1 MSLVNRPPAG
11 KILRLIQTNQLQGKL
26 LPQKDRI
33 NVVRAL
39 RVEGWSVM
47 RIAHTFEVPYSTI
60 DPDPPEIERHPLQL
74 REFVSPE
81 RLAGRLLSTAGMLT
95 AKALAT
101 GDLDLVWQITKELPE
116 ELAKYHFIDLEKVPD
131 RSEVTHKFEDGH
143 ADAFITSLRAR
154 GSEQLAH
161 N

>member
-1 MSLVNRPPAG
+1 MIATA
-11 KILRLIQTNQLQGKL
+11 QQLKT
-26 LPQKDRI
+26 
-33 NVVRAL
+33 RA
-39 RVEGWSVM
+39 
-47 RIAHTFEVPYSTI
+47 A
-60 DPDPPEIERHPLQL
+60 
-74 REFVSPE
+74 
-81 RLAGRLLSTAGMLT
+81 
-95 AKALAT
+95 AK
-101 GDLDLVWQITKELPE
+101 GDFALVWQITKELPE